1 MEKRLLKIVYLTLHD
16 GQEDWRYIRLTQYM
30 ANMKMEKKI
39 EDIFSTHGGLLLW
52 IRELRI
58 DNMMTK
64 NIEQIIKDIIS
75 SLGNITDRAFSTAR
89 RKASA
94 SLH

>member
-1 MEKRLLKIVYLTLHD
+1 ME
-16 GQEDWRYIRLTQYM
+16 
-30 ANMKMEKKI
+30 NMKMEKKI
-39 EDIFSTHGGLLLW
+39 EDIFSTNGGLLLW

-75 SLGNITDRAFSTAR
+75 SLRNITDRAFSTAR

>member
-1 MEKRLLKIVYLTLHD
+1 ME
-16 GQEDWRYIRLTQYM
+16 
-30 ANMKMEKKI
+30 NMKMEKKI
-39 EDIFSTHGGLLLW
+39 EDIFSTNGGLLLW

-64 NIEQIIKDIIS
+64 NIKELIKDIIS